1 MDKFE
6 KIEGGEIKPIAERSD
21 EKRMHCGIAFET
33 WLKIALCQTS
43 SLLSS
48 RI

>member
-1 MDKFE
+1 MKLKHQRLKKVGFLVSTMDKFE

-33 WLKIALCQTS
+33 
-43 SLLSS
+43 
-48 RI
+48 

>member
-6 KIEGGEIKPIAERSD
+6 KIEGGEIKPIADRSD
-21 EKRMHCGIAFET
+21 EKLMPCGITFET